1 MARSGTARADS
12 GSSRT
17 WLIHASST
25 ACGRYTGVAAVSV
38 QPLPSSGLGN
48 RILRAETGGRIQA
61 QSAGERPEFGS
72 QTGRGPLTYRNC
84 GHFSHP
90 GNPVGLPGLR
100 GGAEGIRTSD
110 LRSAGTR
117 ALDGAAASGIAGLT
131 PEAAP
136 LNPDLG
142 RAPPPLPCAAPTA
155 RRALPRSPTIDT
167 FGQFQSD

>member
-1 MARSGTARADS
+1 MARSGAARADS

-38 QPLPSSGLGN
+38 QPLPSSSLGN

-72 QTGRGPLTYRNC
+72 QTGRGSLTSRNC
-84 GHFSHP
+84 EGFYRP
-90 GNPVGLPGLR
+90 GNRVGLPGLD

-110 LRSAGTR
+110 LRGQRGSRIDERGTAVCLPQLNAR
-117 ALDGAAASGIAGLT
+117 PVAAQVVYPSGRRPRRLSHRRLIACRSMSWLT
-131 PEAAP
+131 
-136 LNPDLG
+136 
-142 RAPPPLPCAAPTA
+142 
-155 RRALPRSPTIDT
+155 
-167 FGQFQSD
+167 FW